1 MHVTLVTYGSRGDVE
16 PFVALGRGFLRAG
29 DEVRLV
35 APERFESMA
44 AARGIDF
51 LGLPGDP
58 DRLVQDLVELAGRNP
73 LRMVSSVS
81 RFVLPLAARVF
92 DQVRTACT
100 GTEVIIHSF
109 LLTQAGHE
117 VARELGIPDVSAQ
130 FFPIFSTTAEFP
142 AVAFPNLPLGR
153 PYRRLSH
160 VVTTQTF
167 RQGGRILYWW
177 VRRTNPHLPR
187 LHGWPFSRN
196 NGRRPP
202 VLYAFSPHVVPQ
214 PRDWPGDAHITGYW
228 FLDDNGNWQP
238 PRGLLDFLDAGPR
251 PIAIGLGSTV
261 TQKPDD
267 ITRTVLRALDLTGQ
281 RGVLVGKEWSQ
292 EDLSAD
298 VFTLV
303 SAPYGW
309 LFPRMSAV
317 VHHGGAGTTGVGLR
331 AGVPNVVVPF
341 TSDQPFWGRRVFD
354 LGAGPRPIPAQRLSA
369 EKLAAAIEIS
379 VTDDSMRSCARELG
393 ERIAAE
399 DGISQAVALVRRQ
412 VRTAAQRT

>member
-1 MHVTLVTYGSRGDVE
+1 MHVTLITYGSRGDVE
-16 PFVALGRGFLRAG
+16 PFVALGRGFLQAG
-29 DEVRLV
+29 DTVRLV
-35 APERFESMA
+35 APEVFGSMVS
-44 AARGIDF
+44 ARGINF
-51 LGLPGDP
+51 VGLPGDP
-58 DRLVQDLVELAGRNP
+58 DRLVQNLVELAGTNP
-73 LRMVSSVS
+73 LRMVSAMSK
-81 RFVLPLAARVF
+81 FVLPLAAEVFERV
-92 DQVRTACT
+92 QTACT

-117 VARELGIPDVSAQ
+117 VARGLGIPDVSAQ

-142 AVAFPNLPLGR
+142 AVAFPDLPLGR
-153 PYRRLSH
+153 PYRRVSH
-160 VVTTQTF
+160 EMTTQTF

-187 LHGWPFSRN
+187 LQAWPFSRDN
-196 NGRRPP
+196 RRRPP
-202 VLYAFSPHVVPQ
+202 VLYAFSPYVVPQ

-228 FLDDNGNWQP
+228 FLDDTADWQP
-238 PRGLLDFLDAGPR
+238 SRGLLNFLDTGPR

-267 ITRTVLRALDLTGQ
+267 IARTVLRALDLTGQ
-281 RGVLVGKEWSQ
+281 RGVLVGKEWPQ
-292 EDLSAD
+292 VDLSSD
-298 VFTLV
+298 VFALV

-317 VHHGGAGTTGVGLR
+317 VHHGGAGTTGAALR

-341 TSDQPFWGRRVFD
+341 TSDQPFWGRRVVE

-369 EKLAAAIEIS
+369 EKLAEAIEKS
-379 VTDDSMRSCARELG
+379 VTDDGMRSCARKLG

-399 DGISQAVALVRRQ
+399 DGVSQAVALVRRH
-412 VRTAAQRT
+412 VRTAAKWA